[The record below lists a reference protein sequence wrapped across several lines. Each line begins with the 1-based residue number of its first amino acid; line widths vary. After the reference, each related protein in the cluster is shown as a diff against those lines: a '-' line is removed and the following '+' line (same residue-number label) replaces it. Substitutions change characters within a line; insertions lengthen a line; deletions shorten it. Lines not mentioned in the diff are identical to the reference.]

1 MKALPLELLGPD
13 IRFFD
18 VPHMNMASACLYIF
32 VCKSIPVAAFSAS
45 IFQVSLSAR
54 NWPSSSVLLQ
64 LSGRNQNT
72 KSISSMPINF
82 LRTRVKCFAFNW
94 LTWYLPMPKTETRN
108 SITIIYITKSH
119 SASDDN
125 LAKLIFPFRK
135 LKWLQWILKAIGVC
149 NIHHLYLVLN
159 KPYEFSYVRFGYRG
173 IIISKSAISTAVL
186 RYARCWIAD
195 STLFNK
201 LDVSCGDDA
210 SQIG

>member
-1 MKALPLELLGPD
+1 MFSVMCRNCLIQNISLPYGDFGITMKALPLELLGPD

-94 LTWYLPMPKTETRN
+94 QN
-108 SITIIYITKSH
+108 
-119 SASDDN
+119 
-125 LAKLIFPFRK
+125 LIFTNAQDWNKKF
-135 LKWLQWILKAIGVC
+135 
-149 NIHHLYLVLN
+149 HYYYLYYKVPL
-159 KPYEFSYVRFGYRG
+159 S
-173 IIISKSAISTAVL
+173 
-186 RYARCWIAD
+186 
-195 STLFNK
+195 
-201 LDVSCGDDA
+201 
-210 SQIG
+210 